1 MANKNAEKKTAAVVC
16 ALKED
21 SHLPRPQSKKDN
33 QQDSK
38 KDIKKDSQ
46 KNNIAA
52 ADRHKDSNHSFL
64 FLLLFLTV
72 LFFSVYYY
80 ISPNFFKEEIKQ
92 PSPSPELVNDKM
104 SEQERKEKEK
114 EVQRLNE
121 DLSKSIS
128 DQVQE
133 TLKKFDD
140 KESQGE
146 FQESL
151 LYLKESSTKK
161 NGGESKKVLLNF
173 EKEKKSYQENLET
186 KAKSL
191 QSKLE
196 IDLEN
201 FPITEEKLDIFKREA
216 NILCENCRK
225 DLAILI
231 KKADT
236 DYDKL
241 IDKIKKAVE
250 IIKAEIVKKEK
261 ENKDKDKNVK
271 FISHIM
277 DDYYDDVDMET
288 FTKLMWDKFLEDI
301 QTFLSFYGAFFY
313 IFGLIVMFFMIFQG
327 ARRWCEETFGLDCSV
342 LSDHDESELNDLYES
357 FLNSNRE
364 QEMQE
369 MRIVDIN
376 NEVQE

>member
-1 MANKNAEKKTAAVVC
+1 MNKEIVKVSLVGVLLFSVIFINVSNKNIDSSNYFLN
-16 ALKED
+16 LK
-21 SHLPRPQSKKDN
+21 
-33 QQDSK
+33 
-38 KDIKKDSQ
+38 
-46 KNNIAA
+46 
-52 ADRHKDSNHSFL
+52 
-64 FLLLFLTV
+64 
-72 LFFSVYYY
+72 
-80 ISPNFFKEEIKQ
+80 
-92 PSPSPELVNDKM
+92 
-104 SEQERKEKEK
+104 KEKGSLVDAKCEDFDNK
-114 EVQRLNE
+114 NKLENFLNNYKKKFQE
-121 DLSKSIS
+121 ESNFIS

-161 NGGESKKVLLNF
+161 NGGASKKVLLNF